1 MGPTLLSKVSLFT
14 SSSAVPGTGVSTKP
28 RISPPGSTKKEPVMP
43 ENTTPDSSELPFDA
57 LQAKAAFGRVEAQA
71 RALAEKEL
79 LRLYLD
85 PKRAALA
92 GLELA
97 KLAALG
103 EVAAAF
109 ADLPAKHFDPVHV
122 RLLSDLSW
130 ALWHVTVELVDAD
143 ALTTTV
149 KVTTQVVEE
158 AAQRR
163 NRAFK
168 LLEYHLGDDP
178 QIMTLLDSIRSGTGY
193 FDLAFDCTRLGKL
206 WLEHEAVLSLDP
218 KLFVPGEGSQ
228 LLALG
233 ERIFVELNGQQAAG
247 TELRDLQQR
256 IWTLLLTSADEV
268 VAAGR
273 FLFRNTSMGARFR
286 SLASAARVGA
296 RRATNAVEVVEVSE
310 GVAEG

>member
-1 MGPTLLSKVSLFT
+1 
-14 SSSAVPGTGVSTKP
+14 
-28 RISPPGSTKKEPVMP
+28 MP
-43 ENTTPDSSELPFDA
+43 ENTTPASSELPFDA

-130 ALWHVTVELVDAD
+130 ALWHVTVELVW
-143 ALTTTV
+143 
-149 KVTTQVVEE
+149 
-158 AAQRR
+158 
-163 NRAFK
+163 
-168 LLEYHLGDDP
+168 
-178 QIMTLLDSIRSGTGY
+178 
-193 FDLAFDCTRLGKL
+193 LAFDCIRLGKL

-228 LLALG
+228 LLELG

-296 RRATNAVEVVEVSE
+296 RRATKAVEVVEVSE